1 MEDII
6 THSPLALLHYR
17 QQLSLSRELLA
28 KKAGIAISKIEKG
41 EQESKVFTFKQIQKL
56 AKRLFVPDFYLLT
69 DHIAP
74 NTMPTTI
81 DHRNFEDV
89 IDEKTD
95 YKSQEVLHELIENR
109 ENLIYTYESLD
120 VQIDRFG
127 LALSGTDAIADA
139 DVIRAWLGVDNA
151 KFKTEN
157 NDDYYRSWRTLIEKN
172 DVIVIELSGIKIG
185 SEGMALYHD
194 ILPIIAILSS
204 GQSHSRR
211 LFTMIHELVH
221 LGLRQSA
228 IDGDILADSIDI
240 ERYCNQVAGHV
251 LLPQA
256 VANEL
261 FDHTLTLD
269 ENIKNIRKSIK
280 VSKQAIAIQ
289 LKLLGLINHQT
300 LNTYLAELEIKKDNT
315 KSGGF
320 GIPQKNKMYN
330 QFGKVYLQQVISAV
344 WHDAIPTHTALKM
357 LHLKDVQDLIHL
369 EKRVFS

>member
-1 MEDII
+1 MADII
-6 THSPLALLHYR
+6 NHSPKALSHYR
-17 QQLSLSRELLA
+17 QQLSLSRDLLA
-28 KKAGIAISKIEKG
+28 NKSGIALSKIEKG
-41 EQESKVFTFKQIQKL
+41 EQENEVFTFRQIQQL
-56 AKRLFVPDFYLLT
+56 AKRLFVPEFYLLT
-69 DHIAP
+69 DHIVP
-74 NTMPTTI
+74 NTTPATI
-81 DHRNFEDV
+81 DHRNFNGI

-95 YKSQEVLHELIENR
+95 YKSQEVLHELIKSR

-120 VQIDRFG
+120 VQVDKFSLNLTG
-127 LALSGTDAIADA
+127 DNAKSDA
-139 DVIRAWLGVDNA
+139 DIIRTWLGVDNA

-172 DVIVIELSGIKIG
+172 DVIVIELSRIKIG
-185 SEGMALYHD
+185 SEGMALYYD
-194 ILPIIAILSS
+194 VLPIIAILSA

-228 IDGDILADSIDI
+228 IDGNILADGIEI

-256 VANEL
+256 VADEL

-269 ENIKNIRKSIK
+269 ENVKNIRKSIK

-289 LKLLGLINHQT
+289 LKLLGFINHQALTTYFDT
-300 LNTYLAELEIKKDNT
+300 LETKKDDT
-315 KSGGF
+315 GGF
-320 GIPQKNKMYN
+320 GIPTKTTMYN

-344 WHDAIPTHTALKM
+344 WHNAIPAHTALKM
-357 LHLKDVQDLIHL
+357 LHLKNIQDLTEL